1 MLSSLEAYVT
11 SYDNSRSLLKVL
23 STDYIIVKSLPL
35 TLLYISTN
43 VDIIMLFNL
52 IQYCTVTHI
61 S

>member
-35 TLLYISTN
+35 TLLYQPMLISLCFLT
-43 VDIIMLFNL
+43 
-52 IQYCTVTHI
+52 
-61 S
+61 